1 MRLSSRRGVPVTSA
15 SRAAGS
21 GCGPD
26 AGAAVELSH
35 PRRTLRARWRRR
47 RRAVAGMADGT
58 APSRAAGVGRL
69 GTAAAW
75 ISAVCC
81 LPYLVLKVVWTAGLP
96 VGITD
101 RSVLGIH
108 GWAAANALMAGI
120 ELAGLLLVL
129 ALTRP
134 WARRAPAWLL
144 LVPVWIGTGLLFRV
158 VAGAALAGLFSA
170 PSHASGGSLGG
181 FQPWVFVMVYA
192 SFAGQGAALAIAFA
206 CYVRARWGRL
216 LGGRTGE
223 VVARRAARV
232 RSWPEDHLAQMAEA
246 VAVMAVVVAAVFCY
260 WAAGGSFGLSG
271 AQPHPSWAL
280 QASRV
285 AGAVLAVAG
294 LLGLAGRCGP
304 RTRFW
309 LPAALAWVGS
319 GSLAAFDGLEL
330 ILNRLFLMSGIGASE
345 PGWSLTDT
353 VLVIEVAIGALCAAV
368 GALAVTSSAK
378 DDQKPSRS
386 GPSDRPLA
394 AGGPAGRGPGPAQGR
409 QHILAVSHGARQGR
423 RDPEREVSR

>member
-1 MRLSSRRGVPVTSA
+1 MRLSSRRGAPVTAA

-26 AGAAVELSH
+26 AGAAIEVSH
-35 PRRTLRARWRRR
+35 LRQTRRAPGRRR
-47 RRAVAGMADGT
+47 RRVVPGVTDARV
-58 APSRAAGVGRL
+58 PCRAAGVGRL

-81 LPYLVLKVVWTAGLP
+81 LQYLVLKVVWTVGAP

-101 RSVLGIH
+101 RSVLHSH
-108 GWAAANALMAGI
+108 GWAAANALMAAI

-134 WARRAPAWLL
+134 WAGRWPAWLL
-144 LVPVWIGTGLLFRV
+144 LFPVWVGTGLLFRV
-158 VAGAALAGLFSA
+158 VVGAALAGLSSA

-192 SFAGQGAALAIAFA
+192 SFAGQGVALAIAFA

-216 LGGRTGE
+216 LGVRTGE
-223 VVARRAARV
+223 VVARRAARA
-232 RSWPEDHLAQMAEA
+232 RSWPENHLAEMAETLAGMA
-246 VAVMAVVVAAVFCY
+246 VAVAAVFCY
-260 WAAGGSFGLSG
+260 WAVGGSFGFSG

-285 AGAVLAVAG
+285 ACAVIAVAG
-294 LLGLAGRCGP
+294 LLGLAGRWGHQ
-304 RTRFW
+304 TRFW

-330 ILNRLFLMSGIGASE
+330 FLCSGRAC
-345 PGWSLTDT
+345 PDRGWSLAGT
-353 VLVIEVAIGALCAAV
+353 VLVIEVVTGVLCAAV
-368 GALAVTSSAK
+368 GALAVIAAVK
-378 DDQKPSRS
+378 D
-386 GPSDRPLA
+386 A
-394 AGGPAGRGPGPAQGR
+394 A
-409 QHILAVSHGARQGR
+409 
-423 RDPEREVSR
+423 

>member
-1 MRLSSRRGVPVTSA
+1 MRLSSRRGALVTSA
-15 SRAAGS
+15 GRAAGS

-26 AGAAVELSH
+26 TGAAVEQSH
-35 PRRTLRARWRRR
+35 PRQTRRARWRRR
-47 RRAVAGMADGT
+47 RRAVAGMTDAEVPD
-58 APSRAAGVGRL
+58 RAAGVGRL
-69 GTAAAW
+69 GTVAAW
-75 ISAVCC
+75 ISAICC

-108 GWAAANALMAGI
+108 GWAAANALMATI

-134 WARRAPAWLL
+134 WARRVPAWLL
-144 LVPVWIGTGLLFRV
+144 LFPVWVGTGLLFRV
-158 VAGAALAGLFSA
+158 VAGAALAGLSSA
-170 PSHASGGSLGG
+170 PSHASSGSLGG
-181 FQPWVFVMVYA
+181 FQPWVFVLVYA
-192 SFAGQGAALAIAFA
+192 SFAGQGVALAIAFA

-216 LGGRTGE
+216 LGERTGQ
-223 VVARRAARV
+223 VVAGRAARA
-232 RSWPEDHLAQMAEA
+232 RSWPENHLAGMAG
-246 VAVMAVVVAAVFCY
+246 VAAGMTVAVAAVFCY

-280 QASRV
+280 EASRV
-285 AGAVLAVAG
+285 AGAVIAVAG
-294 LLGLAGRCGP
+294 LLGLAGRCGHQ
-304 RTRFW
+304 TRFW

-330 ILNRLFLMSGIGASE
+330 MLNRLFLMSGTGASE
-345 PGWSLTDT
+345 PGWSLADT
-353 VLVIEVAIGALCAAV
+353 VLVIEVVIGVLCAAV
-368 GALAVTSSAK
+368 GALAVTSAAK
-378 DDQKPSRS
+378 DDQEPSRS

-394 AGGPAGRGPGPAQGR
+394 AGGPTGRGSGPAQGR
-409 QHILAVSHGARQGR
+409 QHTLAVGHGTRQGR